1 MASGGARARS
11 GPPADLNSYRQ
22 RRNEDGWIKLPEH
35 VDRRRTP
42 NWPLK
47 PEPSKRERELWRQF
61 WRMGQSIVWESQH
74 QQLPL
79 AIYVRLLV
87 GIENE
92 LFEVPASRITQ
103 SRIMAEDLGITITGM
118 TRHKWRYASTEELQA
133 KSEEAMPHPRT
144 PARKSTAQQIAE
156 LFPTPEDGDGAG

>member
-1 MASGGARARS
+1 MGSGGARARS

-22 RRNEDGWIKLPEH
+22 RRNEDGWVKLPEI
-35 VDRRRTP
+35 VNRRRTP

-47 PEPSKRERELWRQF
+47 PALTDRERELWRQF
-61 WRMGQSIVWESQH
+61 WKMGQSIVWESQH
-74 QQLPL
+74 QHLPL

-92 LFEVPASRITQ
+92 NFDVPASKITQ

-118 TRHKWRYASTEELQA
+118 TRHKWRYASTEELQQR
-133 KSEEAMPHPRT
+133 SEASAPAPEARQ
-144 PARKSTAQQIAE
+144 RQSTAQQIAD
-156 LFPTPEDGDGAG
+156 LFPNTGDDDGAG

>member
-1 MASGGARARS
+1 MTSGGARARS

-22 RRNEDGWIKLPEH
+22 RRNEDGWVKLPEH

-42 NWPLK
+42 TWPLK
-47 PEPSKRERELWRQF
+47 PGLTERERELWRQF
-61 WRMGQSIVWESQH
+61 WKMGQSIVWEAQH

-92 LFEVPASRITQ
+92 NFEVPASKITQ

-118 TRHKWRYASTEELQA
+118 TRHKWRYASTEELQNR
-133 KSEEAMPHPRT
+133 SEATAPPT
-144 PARKSTAQQIAE
+144 LKKRKSTAESIAA
-156 LFPTPEDGDGAG
+156 LFPPSSDDDAG

>member
-22 RRNEDGWIKLPEH
+22 RRNEDGWVKLPER

-47 PEPSKRERELWRQF
+47 PGLTERERELWRQF
-61 WRMGQSIVWESQH
+61 WKMGQSIVWESQH
-74 QQLPL
+74 QQVTL

-87 GIENE
+87 SIETEN
-92 LFEVPASRITQ
+92 FDVPASRLTQ
-103 SRIMAEDLGITITGM
+103 MRIMAEDLGVNLSGM
-118 TRHKWRYASTEELQA
+118 ARHKWRYASTEELQKRSEASAPAAEA
-133 KSEEAMPHPRT
+133 KP
-144 PARKSTAQQIAE
+144 RKSTAQQIAD
-156 LFPTPEDGDGAG
+156 LFPSAGDDGAG

>member
-1 MASGGARARS
+1 MASGGARSRS

-22 RRNEDGWIKLPEH
+22 RRNEDGWVKLPET
-35 VDRRRTP
+35 VDRKRTP

-47 PEPSKRERELWRQF
+47 PGLTDRERELWRQF
-61 WRMGQSIVWESQH
+61 WKMGQSIVWEAQH

-92 LFEVPASRITQ
+92 NFEVPASKITQ

-118 TRHKWRYASTEELQA
+118 TRHKWRYASTEELQNR
-133 KSEEAMPHPRT
+133 SEATAPPT
-144 PARKSTAQQIAE
+144 LKKRKSTAESIAA
-156 LFPTPEDGDGAG
+156 LFPPSSDDDAG